1 MLDVKGNFKQGK
13 SNILCQK
20 CNTEDGLQ
28 SHLLTCSALND
39 NSVIMNAGPLP
50 VYEDVFCDNP
60 QKIEN
65 IARILM
71 KKYHLLITDNITM

>member
-1 MLDVKGNFKQGK
+1 MPKMQQ
-13 SNILCQK
+13 C
-20 CNTEDGLQ
+20 TEDELQ